1 MKQMELKLDNSQL
14 QALTDVAKDIDGIFY
29 KVSITKTQNS
39 TDIQT
44 NKNKSSKQ
52 REEVKS
58 ISIKSIMIERKS
70 DSSHY

>member
-1 MKQMELKLDNSQL
+1 MELKLDNSQL

-52 REEVKS
+52 GEEVKS